1 MDSTLGSDSLEPEKR
16 TTIDSEGLNHRNPE
30 RFEGENRLSPDLE
43 AQGIEKK
50 LWLLIRPVSHYTSSR
65 FFLLKMKK
73 ESLFMVRSSLVH
85 MSSCYQHI

>member
-43 AQGIEKK
+43 AQGIEEEA
-50 LWLLIRPVSHYTSSR
+50 LAVNPARDHYTSSR